1 MKVREYIQE
10 LQKLDQEK
18 NIWVMPNIFHV
29 FPPFPFEEA
38 LEGDEKLFEEEKFDI
53 VVWRKNPPSPVAFP

>member
-1 MKVREYIQE
+1 MKVREYIEE
-10 LQKLDQEK
+10 LKKLDQER

-38 LEGDEKLFEEEKFDI
+38 LEGDEKLFEEDGLKKGDYIISETI
-53 VVWRKNPPSPVAFP
+53 E